1 MTNDEKYAEIERIVV
16 AFTRE
21 YLDRRLLWQLGQIV
35 PGADDHPN
43 VRNVLLKLHEGPEGL
58 RYTMEPQEWLTM
70 ALYGAGVR
78 DEDAGEMR
86 EIFQSFAE
94 WLFAIPG
101 SYQYEIPDGWANTDM
116 GALWRQALLRTQG
129 DDLVTIAQAAEIAGV
144 TVQAMSQRVTRG
156 ITTHVMSTTSI
167 AIVTSSRSGSGALGI
182 AAFTTGE
189 SRSTRPH
196 TTAIITTAMRPR
208 EGCGATVPGGGVN
221 HSSRPVSLRHVASAS
236 T

>member
-86 EIFQSFAE
+86 EICQSFAE

-116 GALWRQALLRTQG
+116 GALWWQALLRTQG

-156 ITTHVMSTTSI
+156 KIRSFIDPLAGRHQGRRLVRRSDI
-167 AIVTSSRSGSGALGI
+167 ARK
-182 AAFTTGE
+182 
-189 SRSTRPH
+189 
-196 TTAIITTAMRPR
+196 
-208 EGCGATVPGGGVN
+208 
-221 HSSRPVSLRHVASAS
+221 
-236 T
+236 